1 MNFWTT
7 IISLSIFEQII
18 TSLFLLSSLVQLL
31 YYFLIFSKL
40 AFYKENNKKETEYL
54 PVSIIISAHN
64 EDYNL
69 QKNLPAILNQNYP
82 NFEVVVVN
90 HASNDNTFD
99 ILRDLQLK
107 YNNLNVVTIEQDL
120 NFFKGKKF
128 PLSIGIKSAK
138 HEILLLTDADCK
150 PNSDHWIKTMVSN
163 YNTETEIIL
172 GYGPYNKSKGFLN
185 MLIRYDTTMIAL
197 QYFSFALIGMPY
209 MGVGRNLSY
218 RRSTFY
224 KNKGFTSHYS
234 ISSGDDDLFIKQVAN
249 NRNTKIEL
257 SENSFMYSEPKHKF
271 IDWFRQKQRH
281 LSTGRSY
288 SNRFKLLLGSFSISQ
303 VLFYVTLIILLL
315 CKTLLIATLS
325 VMIITILSRIIIQ
338 KKAASRL
345 GENQIL
351 LFSLFGDIFYVILL
365 PVITIISLI
374 RKPISWK

>member
-1 MNFWTT
+1 
-7 IISLSIFEQII
+7 
-18 TSLFLLSSLVQLL
+18 
-31 YYFLIFSKL
+31 
-40 AFYKENNKKETEYL
+40 
-54 PVSIIISAHN
+54 
-64 EDYNL
+64 
-69 QKNLPAILNQNYP
+69 
-82 NFEVVVVN
+82 VN

-224 KNKGFTSHYS
+224 KIKDFTSHYS

-257 SENSFMYSEPKHKF
+257 SEK
-271 IDWFRQKQRH
+271 
-281 LSTGRSY
+281 
-288 SNRFKLLLGSFSISQ
+288 
-303 VLFYVTLIILLL
+303 
-315 CKTLLIATLS
+315 
-325 VMIITILSRIIIQ
+325 
-338 KKAASRL
+338 
-345 GENQIL
+345 
-351 LFSLFGDIFYVILL
+351 
-365 PVITIISLI
+365 
-374 RKPISWK
+374 

>member
-7 IISLSIFEQII
+7 IINLSIFEQII
-18 TSLFLLSSLVQLL
+18 AFLFVLSSLVQLL
-31 YYFLIFSKL
+31 YYFLVFSKL
-40 AFYKENNKKETEYL
+40 AFYKENKTKDIEYL
-54 PVSIIISAHN
+54 PVSVIISAHN
-64 EDYNL
+64 EDFNL
-69 QKNLPAILNQNYP
+69 QKNLPVILEQKYP

-99 ILRDLQLK
+99 VLRDLQFK
-107 YNNLNVVTIEQDL
+107 YNNLNVVTIKQDL

-150 PNSDHWIKTMVSN
+150 PNSDHWIEKMVSN
-163 YNTETEIIL
+163 YNAETELVL

-185 MLIRYDTTMIAL
+185 MLIRYDTIMIAL

-218 RRSTFY
+218 RKSTFY

-234 ISSGDDDLFIKQVAN
+234 ISSGDDDLFVKQVATK
-249 NRNTKIEL
+249 RNTKIEV
-257 SENSFMYSEPKHKF
+257 SEKSFMYSEPKNKF
-271 IDWFRQKQRH
+271 IDWVKQKQRH
-281 LSTGRSY
+281 LSTGKAY
-288 SNRFKLLLGSFSISQ
+288 SNHFKILLGSFSISQ
-303 VLFYVTLIILLL
+303 ILFYVTLLILIFGG
-315 CKTLLIATLS
+315 KLLISALS
-325 VMIITILSRIIIQ
+325 VMLITLISRLFIQ

-351 LFSLFGDIFYVILL
+351 LFSLFGDILYVMLL

-374 RKPISWK
+374 RKPSSWK